1 MKIYMEL
8 RGCSGGL
15 EADMFAEEL
24 LVMYLK
30 FAKKN
35 NINCEIIDDNKTK
48 IILFEGKEKDINP
61 LLTEN
66 GVHRVQRVSKT
77 SSKDKM
83 HTSTASVAIMPVY
96 PIKKFSIKE
105 EELEISNFKAS
116 GAGGQHRNKT
126 ESAVRIKHLLTGI
139 IVTCS
144 NERSQ
149 HQNKEIAMEILYSK
163 LHKITEENNKNKE
176 NNNRKNQIGSGAR
189 EESRRTYNYVRSEVT
204 DDVTGK
210 KCSLKEIMNKVEL
223 NLLK

>member
-15 EADMFAEEL
+15 EADIFAEEL
-24 LVMYLK
+24 MVMYLK

-35 NINCEIIDDNKTK
+35 NINCEIINEGKTK
-48 IILFEGKEKDINP
+48 IVLFEGKSLDMNP

-77 SSKDKM
+77 SSKDKV
-83 HTSTASVAIMPVY
+83 HTSTASVAILQVQGKNTFT
-96 PIKKFSIKE
+96 INE
-105 EELEISNFKAS
+105 DELEISNFRAS

-126 ESAVRIKHLLTGI
+126 ESAVRIKHKPTGI

-149 HQNKEIAMEILYSK
+149 HQNKAFAMEILY
-163 LHKITEENNKNKE
+163 LRLYKIEQDNNNNRV
-176 NNNRKNQIGSGAR
+176 NNNRKDQIGMGMR
-189 EESRRTYNYVRSEVT
+189 EESRRTYNYIRGEVV
-204 DDVTGK
+204 DIITGK
-210 KCSLKEIMNKVEL
+210 KCSLKEVMDKTNL
-223 NLLK
+223 SLLK